1 MASYLPALSV
11 FKELFLRSLFTPRSD
26 AGAGK
31 LLILKLKPH
40 KEGTMLLLAPLRST
54 KAEIASCTRL
64 FSLYYYSQPYFF
76 ILQFSK
82 FGIRIHSILSHM
94 SHIIHH
100 YSQHER
106 KILFE
111 ALLYHSG
118 L

>member
-11 FKELFLRSLFTPRSD
+11 FKELFLRSLFTPRPD

-64 FSLYYYSQPYFF
+64 FSLYYCVHYFSEST
-76 ILQFSK
+76 I
-82 FGIRIHSILSHM
+82 SILL
-94 SHIIHH
+94 
-100 YSQHER
+100 YE
-106 KILFE
+106 
-111 ALLYHSG
+111 LLLLRIQY
-118 L
+118 